1 MGLARKANFSTVDM
15 LCRSAHYIHIEML
28 MRARGTV
35 VRNILFGVKIVGL
48 EFVRFP

>member
-1 MGLARKANFSTVDM
+1 MTRKADFSTEDM

-35 VRNILFGVKIVGL
+35 VRTMLFGAKIVGL
-48 EFVRFP
+48 EFVGFP